1 MNTKSAIYRQH
12 IHNWVW
18 QPDYNILASI
28 SNTLVAV
35 LRCSKEKYFS
45 DLSDRLKNLYT
56 SAKPYWI
63 VLKTFVNGRK
73 VLISPFLLLDGKIGI
88 KFLEKAKIFN

>member
-12 IHNWVW
+12 IHNWIW
-18 QPDYNILASI
+18 QPDYNILA
-28 SNTLVAV
+28 
-35 LRCSKEKYFS
+35 CSKEKYFS

-73 VLISPFLLLDGKIGI
+73 VLIAPFLLLDGKIGT